1 MEEGNTILAIT
12 VPLSLRQ
19 KIRERAKE
27 LAYLSESEYARQ
39 ILRREVEEGEES
51 AE

>member
-1 MEEGNTILAIT
+1 MEQNTILAIT
-12 VPLSLRQ
+12 VPLPLRQ

-27 LAYLSESEYARQ
+27 LSYISESEYAREV
-39 ILRREVEEGEES
+39 LRREVEGEEN